1 MRRPNN
7 SFSVMSVLVLFILIL
22 SACGAKATPSPTQV
36 PNVPATNVPTVP
48 AVVEP
53 TTQPPVTGTLTMLD
67 WSGYELPEFWTE
79 FATKYPDVKVEFS
92 FMSESADSYAK
103 MKSGFQADLV
113 HPCSNF
119 WKIMVDENMVQP
131 LDTSKIS
138 NWKDVNPA
146 LAKQGE
152 FNGKQYWAP
161 WDWGFESIL
170 VRKDLVENVPTSWAD
185 LWKPEYKGHIALYD
199 SGETAHVITALALG
213 ITDPWSTTPE
223 QDAQIK
229 QKLLELMPN
238 VLTVWSSQTELEQEI
253 ASGDVWVAASA
264 WNASYVNML
273 KQNLDVVYIDPEEGR
288 GGYLCGFAIPTTS
301 TNYDLALAMIDAYLA
316 PSAQAKLA
324 NDYGYGI
331 VNSAAIPLVDPNTV
345 SLLALEDQHIISRTI
360 FYKYLTPEQRD
371 AWTNVWSEVKTSQ

>member
-1 MRRPNN
+1 MQPEKK
-7 SFSVMSVLVLFILIL
+7 FFHLLVMLVTGMLIL
-22 SACGAKATPSPTQV
+22 SACGPQPTPTATAEVTAAPTE
-36 PNVPATNVPTVP
+36 PP
-48 AVVEP
+48 VVDTL
-53 TTQPPVTGTLTMLD
+53 TTAPVTGMLTMLD
-67 WSGYELPEFWTE
+67 WSGYELPEFWSD
-79 FATKYPDVKVEFS
+79 FAVRYPDVNVEFS

-119 WKIMVDENMVQP
+119 WKIMVDEGMVQP

-146 LAKQGE
+146 LAKEGE
-152 FNGKQYWAP
+152 FNGQQYWAP

-170 VRKDLVENVPTSWAD
+170 VRRDLVENVPTSWAD

-199 SGETAHVITALALG
+199 SGETAHVITSLALG
-213 ITDPWSTTPE
+213 FTDPWSTTPE
-223 QDAQIK
+223 QDEQIR

-238 VLTVWSSQTELEQEI
+238 VLTVWSSQTELEQMI

-264 WNASYVNML
+264 WNASYVNMVN
-273 KQNLDVVYIDPEEGR
+273 QGLDVVYIDPAEGR
-288 GGYLCGFAIPTTS
+288 GGYLCGFAIPSTS
-301 TNYDLALAMIDAYLA
+301 QNYDLALAMIDAYLA
-316 PSAQAKLA
+316 PASQTKLA

-331 VNSAAIPLVDPNTV
+331 VNTAAIPLVNQQTADLL
-345 SLLALEDQHIISRTI
+345 SLNDQNIISRTI
-360 FYKYLTPEQRD
+360 FYKYLTPAQRD

>member
-1 MRRPNN
+1 MRSIKNN
-7 SFSVMSVLVLFILIL
+7 FMILSVLIVCTMILT
-22 SACGAKATPSPTQV
+22 ACGPKATPT
-36 PNVPATNVPTVP
+36 PA
-48 AVVEP
+48 
-53 TTQPPVTGTLTMLD
+53 TGTLTLLD
-67 WSGYELPEFWTE
+67 WSGYELPEFWTD
-79 FATKYPDVKVEFS
+79 FATKYPNVKVDFS
-92 FMSESADSYAK
+92 FMSESADSYAR
-103 MKSGFQADLV
+103 MKSGFEADLV

-119 WKIMVDENMVQP
+119 WKIMVDEGMVQP
-131 LDTSKIS
+131 LDTTKLS
-138 NWKDVNPA
+138 NWKDVNPD

-170 VRKDLVENVPTSWAD
+170 VRKDLVQNVPTSWAD

-213 ITDPWSTTPE
+213 IKDPWSTTPAEDE
-223 QDAQIK
+223 QIR

-238 VLTVWSSQTELEQEI
+238 VLTVWSSQTELEQMI

-273 KQNLDVVYIDPEEGR
+273 NQGIDVVYIDPIEGR
-288 GGYLCGFAIPTTS
+288 AGYLCGFAIPTTS
-301 TNYDLALAMIDAYLA
+301 TRYDLALAMIDAYLA
-316 PSAQAKLA
+316 PSSQAKLA

-345 SLLALEDQHIISRTI
+345 KLLSLEDQNIISRTV
-360 FYKYLTPEQRD
+360 FYKYLKPEQRD
-371 AWTNVWSEVKTSQ
+371 AWTSMWSEVKTSK

>member
-1 MRRPNN
+1 MQPEKK
-7 SFSVMSVLVLFILIL
+7 FFHLLVMLVTGMLIL
-22 SACGAKATPSPTQV
+22 SACGPQPTPTATAEVTAAPTE
-36 PNVPATNVPTVP
+36 PP
-48 AVVEP
+48 VVDTL
-53 TTQPPVTGTLTMLD
+53 TTAPVTGMLTMLD
-67 WSGYELPEFWTE
+67 WSGYELPEFWSD
-79 FATKYPDVKVEFS
+79 FAVRYPDVNVEFS

-119 WKIMVDENMVQP
+119 WKIMVDEGMVQP

-146 LAKQGE
+146 LAKEGE
-152 FNGKQYWAP
+152 FNGQQYWAP

-170 VRKDLVENVPTSWAD
+170 VRRDLVENVPTSWAD

-199 SGETAHVITALALG
+199 SGETAHVITSLALG
-213 ITDPWSTTPE
+213 FTDPWSTTPE
-223 QDAQIK
+223 QDEQIR

-238 VLTVWSSQTELEQEI
+238 VLTVWSSQTELEQMI

-264 WNASYVNML
+264 WNASYVNMVN
-273 KQNLDVVYIDPEEGR
+273 QGLDVVYIDPAEGR
-288 GGYLCGFAIPTTS
+288 GGLPVRLCHPPSTS
-301 TNYDLALAMIDAYLA
+301 QNYDLALAMIDAYLA
-316 PSAQAKLA
+316 PASQAKLA

-331 VNSAAIPLVDPNTV
+331 VNTAAIPLVNQQTADLL
-345 SLLALEDQHIISRTI
+345 SLNDQNIISRTI
-360 FYKYLTPEQRD
+360 FYKYLTPAQRD

>member
-1 MRRPNN
+1 MRTIKK
-7 SFSVMSVLVLFILIL
+7 SFTILSVLVIFIMIL
-22 SACGAKATPSPTQV
+22 SACGAKVTPTQ
-36 PNVPATNVPTVP
+36 PPTTMVPTVP
-48 AVVEP
+48 VEVE
-53 TTQPPVTGTLTMLD
+53 TSTQASVTGTLTMLD
-67 WSGYELPEFWTE
+67 WSGYELPEFWTD
-79 FATKYPDVKVEFS
+79 FAAKYPDIKVEFS

-103 MKSGFQADLV
+103 MKSGLLADLV

-119 WKIMVDENMVQP
+119 WKIMVDEGMVQP

-170 VRKDLVENVPTSWAD
+170 VRKDLVQNVPTSWAD
-185 LWKPEYKGHIALYD
+185 LWKPEYKGHIAVYD

-213 ITDPWSTTPE
+213 IKDPWSTTPE
-223 QDAQIK
+223 QDAKIK

-238 VLTVWSSQTELEQEI
+238 VLTVWSSQTELEQEV

-264 WNASYVNML
+264 WNASYVNLL
-273 KQNLDVVYIDPEEGR
+273 KQNLDVVYIDPAEGR
-288 GGYLCGFAIPTTS
+288 AGYLCGFAIPTTS
-301 TNYDLALAMIDAYLA
+301 KNYDLALAMIDAYLA
-316 PSAQAKLA
+316 PASQAKLA

-331 VNSAAIPLVDPNTV
+331 VNNAAIARVDANTV
-345 SLLALEDQHIISRTI
+345 KLLSLQDQNIISRTV
-360 FYKYLTPEQRD
+360 FYKYITAAQRD
-371 AWTNVWSEVKTSQ
+371 AWTSVWSEVKTSK

>member
-1 MRRPNN
+1 MFAKRRQW
-7 SFSVMSVLVLFILIL
+7 ILLSLLLIVSLAL
-22 SACGAKATPSPTQV
+22 SACGAKATPPPATEQPTAVPAPTEAPTQ
-36 PNVPATNVPTVP
+36 PSATGNLV
-48 AVVEP
+48 
-53 TTQPPVTGTLTMLD
+53 MLD
-67 WSGYELPEFWTE
+67 WSGYELPEFWPD
-79 FATKYPDVKVEFS
+79 FAAKYPNVKVDFS
-92 FMSESADSYAK
+92 FMSESANSYAK

-119 WKIMVDENMVQP
+119 WKIMVDENMVQA
-131 LDTSKIS
+131 LDTSKLS

-170 VRKDLVENVPTSWAD
+170 VRKDKVTTVPTSWAD
-185 LWKPEYKGHIALYD
+185 LWNPEYKGHIALYD
-199 SGETAHVITALALG
+199 SGETAHVIAALALG
-213 ITDPWSTTPE
+213 ILDPWNTTPE

-229 QKLLELMPN
+229 QKLLDLMPN
-238 VLTVWSSQTELEQEI
+238 VLTIWSSQTELEQMI

-273 KQNLDVVYIDPEEGR
+273 KQNVDVVYIDPKEGR

-301 TNYDLALAMIDAYLA
+301 KNYDLALAMIDAYLA
-316 PSAQAKLA
+316 PVSQAKLA

-331 VNSAAIPLVDPNTV
+331 VNNAAIAQVDPTLAEQL
-345 SLLALEDQHIISRTI
+345 SLNDQNIISRTV
-360 FYKYLTPEQRD
+360 FYKYITTAQRD
-371 AWTNVWSEVKTSQ
+371 AWTSVWSEVKTSK

>member
-1 MRRPNN
+1 MRTTKY
-7 SFSVMSVLVLFILIL
+7 SFIVISLLVLSSMILT
-22 SACGAKATPSPTQV
+22 ACGPKV
-36 PNVPATNVPTVP
+36 
-48 AVVEP
+48 
-53 TTQPPVTGTLTMLD
+53 VTGTLTMLD
-67 WSGYELPEFWTE
+67 WSGYELPEFWSD
-79 FATKYPDVKVEFS
+79 FAATYPQVKVEFS

-119 WKIMVDENMVQP
+119 WKIMVDEGMVQP

-138 NWKDVNPA
+138 NWKNVNPA
-146 LAKQGE
+146 LAAQGQ

-170 VRKDLVENVPTSWAD
+170 VRKDLVQNVPTSWAD

-213 ITDPWSTTPE
+213 IQDPWSTTPA
-223 QDAQIK
+223 QDEQIK

-238 VLTVWSSQTELEQEI
+238 VLTVWSSQTELEQMI

-273 KQNLDVVYIDPEEGR
+273 DQGLDVVYIDPAEGR

-301 TNYDLALAMIDAYLA
+301 KNTKLALAMIDAYLA
-316 PSAQAKLA
+316 PSSQAYLA
-324 NDYGYGI
+324 NEYGYGI
-331 VNSAAIPLVDPNTV
+331 VNTATIPLVDPNTV
-345 SLLALEDQHIISRTI
+345 KLLSLEDQNIISRTV

-371 AWTNVWSEVKTSQ
+371 AWTSVWSEVKTSK